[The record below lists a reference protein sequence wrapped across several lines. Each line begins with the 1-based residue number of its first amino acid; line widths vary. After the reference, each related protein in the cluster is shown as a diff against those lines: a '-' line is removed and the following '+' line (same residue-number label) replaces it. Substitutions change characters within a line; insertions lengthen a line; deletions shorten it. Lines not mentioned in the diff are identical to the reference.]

1 MSLRWPEDFEVGVEI
16 LRYRLRKKAPKAMSA
31 VLNYRRKRLRDDFIR
46 SGEIRK
52 AQMKQ
57 LEKENEG
64 RNSRPCSRTKAVTGV
79 TSGNLRKQ
87 NSS

>member
-1 MSLRWPEDFEVGVEI
+1 
-16 LRYRLRKKAPKAMSA
+16 MSA

-64 RNSRPCSRTKAVTGV
+64 R
-79 TSGNLRKQ
+79 KQ
-87 NSS
+87 QAMLADESSDGCYQWQFA